1 MWHCNVRAS
10 SLACASASIVAQ
22 NASNRKISARAR
34 GHAALEGSIYRA
46 ENKSTDAPRFSGLLL
61 MTQPLSDQDA
71 ADTALPPFNNTA
83 EKATLTGT
91 LLHLWPYIWP
101 GDRADLKMR
110 VVWSMVLLLI
120 AKLATLSVPFT
131 FKWAIDALTGA
142 DSAPIQSSNWPL
154 WLIASPL
161 IMTFSYGAV
170 RVLMAVLTQWR
181 DGLFAR
187 VAMHAVRKLAYRTF
201 VHMHELSLRFHLE
214 RKTGGLTRVL
224 ERGRTGIEVI
234 VRMVILQL
242 VPTVVEVTLLMAVL
256 LWQFDWRYVL
266 ATMITV
272 VIYMYYTWLATEWR
286 IEIRRRMNDS
296 DNEANTKAIDSLL
309 NYETVKYFSAEEREA
324 ERYDR
329 SVERFERA
337 SVKTYTSLAV
347 LNAGQALI
355 FTAGLT
361 ATMLMCA
368 AGVRSGNN
376 TVGDFVMVNAM
387 MIQLY
392 QPLNFMGMVYHET
405 KQAIIDIEKMFAVL
419 SRNPEVKDIPGA
431 KPLVVSRGNVRFDD
445 VKFSYDPDRQ
455 ILKGLSFEVPAGKT
469 VAIVGPSGA
478 GKSTI
483 SRLLFRLY
491 DISGGSITID
501 GQDIRSVTQASLR
514 ASIGMV
520 PQDTVL
526 FNDTIRYNIRYGR
539 WDATDAEVEQAAQ
552 MAQIDGFIRMS
563 PKGYETEVGER
574 GLKLSGGEK
583 QRVAIARTILKG
595 PPILVLDEA
604 TSALDSHTEQEI
616 QDALEKVSRNR
627 TSLVI
632 AHRLSTI
639 VRADEIIVLDQGRIA
654 ERGTH
659 SQLLAAG
666 GLCASMWNRQREA
679 QEARERLAL
688 IADEN
693 EAPNRTPP
701 PVEDTQVEEP
711 LAAPAAAAE

>member
-1 MWHCNVRAS
+1 MAHTDS
-10 SLACASASIVAQ
+10 S
-22 NASNRKISARAR
+22 RGARA
-34 GHAALEGSIYRA
+34 
-46 ENKSTDAPRFSGLLL
+46 
-61 MTQPLSDQDA
+61 
-71 ADTALPPFNNTA
+71 ALPA
-83 EKATLTGT
+83 SDKSIEQATLIGT
-91 LLHLWPYIWP
+91 LVHLWPYIWP

-120 AKLATLSVPFT
+120 AKLTTLAVPFT

-142 DSAPIQSSNWPL
+142 DTAPVQSSNWKM
-154 WLIASPL
+154 WLIASPV
-161 IMTFSYGAV
+161 IMTVSYGGM

-181 DGLFAR
+181 DGIFAR
-187 VAMHAVRKLAYRTF
+187 VAMHAVRKLAYLTF

-224 ERGRTGIEVI
+224 ERGRLGIEVI

-242 VPTVVEVTLLMAVL
+242 APTIVEVSLLMGVL

-266 ATMITV
+266 VTMITV
-272 VIYMYYTWLATEWR
+272 VVFMYYTYIATEWR
-286 IEIRRRMNDS
+286 IEIRRKMNDS
-296 DNEANTKAIDSLL
+296 DTEANTKAIDSLL
-309 NYETVKYFSAEEREA
+309 NYETVKYFGSEEREA
-324 ERYDR
+324 TRYDR
-329 SVERFERA
+329 SMEGYERA

-347 LNAGQALI
+347 LNTGQAVI

-361 ATMLMCA
+361 VTMLMCA
-368 AGVRSGNN
+368 IGVRSGKN
-376 TVGDFVMVNAM
+376 TVGDFVMINAM

-392 QPLNFMGMVYHET
+392 QPLNFMGMVYREI
-405 KQAIIDIEKMFAVL
+405 KQAIIDIEKMFGVL
-419 SRNPEVKDIPGA
+419 ARHPEVKDIPGA
-431 KPLVVSRGNVRFDD
+431 RPLIVTSGNVRFDD
-445 VKFSYDPDRQ
+445 VRFSYDPDRP

-491 DISGGSITID
+491 DVSGGKILID
-501 GQDIRSVTQASLR
+501 GQDIRNITQASLR

-552 MAQIDGFIRMS
+552 LAQIDSFIRMS
-563 PKGYETEVGER
+563 PKGYETQVGER

-583 QRVAIARTILKG
+583 QRVAIARTVLKA
-595 PPILVLDEA
+595 PPILLLDEA

-616 QDALEKVSRNR
+616 QDALERVSRNR

-639 VRADEIIVLDQGRIA
+639 VGADEIIVLDQGRIA

-659 SQLLAAG
+659 SRLLASG
-666 GLCASMWNRQREA
+666 GLYASMWNRQREA
-679 QEARERLAL
+679 QEAREKLAR

-693 EAPNRTPP
+693 ETPNRVPP
-701 PVEDTQVEEP
+701 PLDDA
-711 LAAPAAAAE
+711 LATPAAAE